1 MRKINYSSANTI
13 LGIIVSIFSFV
24 VFSLTVEPTASY
36 WDCAEYIST
45 SAKLQVG
52 HPPGAPLFQMLGAI
66 FSTFALESDQIA
78 FAVNMMSV
86 SSSAL
91 TILFLFWS
99 ISHLVKQIVSKNQN
113 ISLTESFKIFGSS
126 SLGALTFTFTDSFWY
141 NAVEAEVYAMA
152 SLILSLLFWL
162 GLKWTEDLDKPRG
175 DKWLI
180 LISFVI
186 GLSFGVHFMGLLA
199 IPAVGLLYYFKKYDF
214 NLKSF
219 LLANIISI
227 SILLFIFKLLLPT
240 TLSIFGYVEVFFVNE
255 IGLPFNYGTIFSA
268 ILLIL
273 TVYYLLNKSFKKNN
287 YILNTITL
295 CITFIFIGF
304 SSWLMIP
311 IRSNANTVINENAPS
326 DARSLLAYYNL
337 EQYPDTYLFR
347 GPMYSDIYSGQDE
360 DEPYKDD
367 KPKYERDYKKNKYV
381 IVNDW
386 KKGKLNNNKKHVG
399 FFPRM
404 WSSENAVNYLD
415 FTGFLDFSI
424 KNEFKDQD
432 QLIELVN
439 QFKSSVD
446 SNDITSEEYHQ
457 FLSTYGSY
465 LDINKP
471 SLIANLKYFL
481 FFQVNKMYVRYFL
494 WNFAFHHFP
503 YWKFC
508 ETFFKCFITCK
519 I

>member
-1 MRKINYSSANTI
+1 MQFNKINRI
-13 LGIIVSIFSFV
+13 LGIIVCLFSFTI
-24 VFSLTVEPTASY
+24 FTMTVEPTASY

-66 FSTFALESDQIA
+66 FSTFALEPDQIA

-152 SLILSLLFWL
+152 SLILSLVFWL
-162 GLKWTEDLDKPRG
+162 GLKWTEDLDKTRG

-199 IPAVGLLYYFKKYDF
+199 IPAVGLLYYFKKYNF

-273 TVYYLLNKSFKKNN
+273 TIYYLLNKSFRENK
-287 YILNTITL
+287 YMLNTITL
-295 CITFIFIGF
+295 CVTFIFIGF

-337 EQYPDTYLFR
+337 EQYPDTYLFT
-347 GPMYSDIYSGQDE
+347 MFHIYHHWFFLM
-360 DEPYKDD
+360 
-367 KPKYERDYKKNKYV
+367 
-381 IVNDW
+381 VNAP
-386 KKGKLNNNKKHVG
+386 N
-399 FFPRM
+399 
-404 WSSENAVNYLD
+404 
-415 FTGFLDFSI
+415 
-424 KNEFKDQD
+424 
-432 QLIELVN
+432 
-439 QFKSSVD
+439 
-446 SNDITSEEYHQ
+446 
-457 FLSTYGSY
+457 
-465 LDINKP
+465 
-471 SLIANLKYFL
+471 
-481 FFQVNKMYVRYFL
+481 
-494 WNFAFHHFP
+494 
-503 YWKFC
+503 
-508 ETFFKCFITCK
+508 
-519 I
+519 